1 VSLARY
7 GWSEAWAATWS
18 EPEDSGARPG
28 RVVAQDRGS
37 WEVGTEHGVVRA
49 TLPSGATRPEESPAV
64 GDWVALSGERIVTVL
79 PRRSAFV
86 RQAAGNARRKQVLAA
101 NVDRAFLM
109 TAAGPD
115 FNVRR
120 LERYLTL
127 AWESGARPVVVVTKV
142 DLAEDP
148 VRLVA
153 DASGVAWGASVYPIS
168 SVTGAGL
175 DELGRELVPGET
187 VVLLGSSGV
196 GKSTLVNRL
205 AGTERAAT
213 QGVREGD
220 DRGRHTTT
228 RRELHVL
235 PDGVLLLDTP
245 GMRELALWA
254 SEGSLSKTFPEI
266 DELAGACRFRDCTH
280 RSEPGCAVLAAV
292 ESGRLSRERLAA
304 YRKLLK
310 EVAFQER
317 RSDPAR
323 AAAYEKS
330 LRPIMKALDR
340 VHHD

>member
-1 VSLARY
+1 M
-7 GWSEAWAATWS
+7 
-18 EPEDSGARPG
+18 
-28 RVVAQDRGS
+28 
-37 WEVGTEHGVVRA
+37 
-49 TLPSGATRPEESPAV
+49 
-64 GDWVALSGERIVTVL
+64 GDWVAVSGERIVRVL
-79 PRRSAFV
+79 ARRSAFV

-148 VRLVA
+148 ARLVA
-153 DASGVAWGASVYPIS
+153 DASGVAWGASAYAIS

-205 AGTERAAT
+205 AGAERAAT

-220 DRGRHTTT
+220 ERGRHTTT

-254 SEGSLSKTFPEI
+254 SEGSLSRTFPEI

-317 RSDPAR
+317 KSDPAR

-340 VHHD
+340 VNRDVG